1 MKKLLCVLLAL
12 SLILSM
18 GTALATE
25 MHEITSNVFPFYD
38 GGEEPSAELTLYFMD
53 GANDLPYVDANDFCE
68 LYGNF
73 CSTQKKQVSFSQ
85 KADGLSSPG
94 RAIRLIL
101 KPGITG
107 RPWSSISTGI
117 RSIS

>member
-38 GGEEPSAELTLYFMD
+38 GGEEPSAELTLYSWTERMTC
-53 GANDLPYVDANDFCE
+53 L
-68 LYGNF
+68 
-73 CSTQKKQVSFSQ
+73 TW
-85 KADGLSSPG
+85 
-94 RAIRLIL
+94 
-101 KPGITG
+101 KPMICW
-107 RPWSSISTGI
+107 RC
-117 RSIS
+117 